1 MFWYSQGILRT
12 DLCNVRVL
20 VFRALLSKTDTS
32 QTIAVCRILEP
43 VNMKLTII
51 RNLAASWYTKQ
62 PEADIT
68 CELPAVKVIQWY
80 IKSSKTL
87 PDLHLNKSFSIFV
100 PEILLLIR
108 YTYAC
113 YSQAVSRVF
122 VYPQHGLDPM
132 LLVPVTLW
140 TVKIEYV
147 KILSGFLIMTQN
159 QPSSLQYGVMS
170 SQSEFNG

>member
-1 MFWYSQGILRT
+1 M
-12 DLCNVRVL
+12 L

-68 CELPAVKVIQWY
+68 CELPAVKVTQRY
-80 IKSSKTL
+80 ITSSKTL
-87 PDLHLNKSFSIFV
+87 PDSHLNKLFSIFF
-100 PEILLLIR
+100 PELLLLFR
-108 YTYAC
+108 YRYAC
-113 YSQAVSRVF
+113 YPQAVSRVF
-122 VYPQHGLDPM
+122 VLYSAWAPPNA
-132 LLVPVTLW
+132 VSAVTLY

-170 SQSEFNG
+170 SQSEFGG